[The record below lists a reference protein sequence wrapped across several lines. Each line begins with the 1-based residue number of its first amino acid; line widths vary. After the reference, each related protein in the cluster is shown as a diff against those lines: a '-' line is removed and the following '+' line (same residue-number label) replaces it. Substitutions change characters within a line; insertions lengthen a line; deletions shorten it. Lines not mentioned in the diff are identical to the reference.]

1 MGKKRGESME
11 TRNIIFSVVMVF
23 SAFVLGYKVVYK
35 YSSAREDPVIVMS
48 AVILIG
54 MMAIL
59 FLSIDER
66 LRRIEQDISEK
77 ERSLRVSMQSVEEE
91 VKDNVTAATR
101 KLEEVRDDIKRGY
114 R

>member
-1 MGKKRGESME
+1 ME
-11 TRNIIFSVVMVF
+11 ARNIIFSVVMVF
-23 SAFVLGYKVVYK
+23 SAFVLVYKLVYK

-48 AVILIG
+48 TVILIG
-54 MMAIL
+54 MIAIL

-66 LRRIEQDISEK
+66 LRRIEKDMSEK

-91 VKDNVTAATR
+91 VRDKVDTTAR
-101 KLEEVRDDIKRGY
+101 RLEEVREDIMKRGY

>member
-1 MGKKRGESME
+1 ME

-23 SAFVLGYKVVYK
+23 SAFVLVYKLVYK
-35 YSSAREDPVIVMS
+35 YGSAKEDPVIVMS

-54 MMAIL
+54 MMAFL

-91 VKDNVTAATR
+91 VRDKVDTTTR
-101 KLEEVRDDIKRGY
+101 RLEEIREDIMKRGY

>member
-1 MGKKRGESME
+1 ME

-23 SAFVLGYKVVYK
+23 SAFVLVYKVVYE
-35 YSSAREDPVIVMS
+35 YGSVREDPVIVMS

-66 LRRIEQDISEK
+66 LRKIEEDITEK

-91 VKDNVTAATR
+91 VRDKVDTTTR
-101 KLEEVRDDIKRGY
+101 RLEEIREDIMKRGY

>member
-1 MGKKRGESME
+1 
-11 TRNIIFSVVMVF
+11 
-23 SAFVLGYKVVYK
+23 
-35 YSSAREDPVIVMS
+35 
-48 AVILIG
+48 VILIG

-66 LRRIEQDISEK
+66 LRKIERDISEK

-91 VKDNVTAATR
+91 VRDKVDTTTR
-101 KLEEVRDDIKRGY
+101 KLEEIREDIMKRGY

>member
-1 MGKKRGESME
+1 ME

-23 SAFVLGYKVVYK
+23 SSFVLVYEAVYEYK
-35 YSSAREDPVIVMS
+35 REDPVIVMS

-66 LRRIEQDISEK
+66 LRKIEGDVTEK

-91 VKDNVTAATR
+91 VRDKVDTATR
-101 KLEEVRDDIKRGY
+101 RLEEVREDIVRRGY

>member
-1 MGKKRGESME
+1 MKSVEA
-11 TRNIIFSVVMVF
+11 RNIMFSVVMVF
-23 SAFVLGYKVVYK
+23 SAFVLVYKLVYK

-91 VKDNVTAATR
+91 VRDKVDTATR
-101 KLEEVRDDIKRGY
+101 RLEEVREDIVRRGY